1 MDVTISDVFKKFSD
15 YESVGTIINGNL
27 IFGTTEL
34 VDLFGLKGS
43 KIASLEKDME
53 GISADDGAKNLRV
66 RIPEIRFTQKD
77 TQNGE
82 TIEVHIDFDDA
93 IDRLNELF
101 KAFNKEKGKNFV
113 RSRLLSSY
121 DIPYKK
127 QISRLRKKFNLD

>member
-1 MDVTISDVFKKFSD
+1 
-15 YESVGTIINGNL
+15 
-27 IFGTTEL
+27 
-34 VDLFGLKGS
+34 
-43 KIASLEKDME
+43 ME
-53 GISADDGAKNLRV
+53 GISADKGAKNLRV

-77 TQNGE
+77 TQKDTPKDTPKDTQNDE